1 MITSEV
7 MRLLLDKYDNFMLK
21 NTYLQEDC
29 VRIYQLVLDDENKI
43 KCKVCY
49 RNNHTKEVVEI

>member
-1 MITSEV
+1 